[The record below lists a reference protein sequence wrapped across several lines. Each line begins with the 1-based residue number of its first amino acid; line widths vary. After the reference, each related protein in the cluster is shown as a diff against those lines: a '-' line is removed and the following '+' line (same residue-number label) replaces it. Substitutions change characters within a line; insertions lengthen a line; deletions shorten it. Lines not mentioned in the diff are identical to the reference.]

1 MKFKKLTALLTGMTL
16 VAALGVLAAC
26 GDSETSS
33 SDSSGDSD
41 SSTSATYQFA
51 GTYSEGLEFLPELDL
66 LLNLEEGG
74 EADVDT
80 YKPYSYDTS
89 AAESNTGYTEDY
101 MTGTWEETEKNGV
114 ACLKIVLEV
123 NDEDETLGSKT
134 YYAYESSGTYSFEI
148 TFPMVIGMSYTRTA
162 VMYGSATKT
171 YADADAFI
179 QAYAITFEEPD
190 YVAIFTD
197 EDNDAVA
204 YIQEDGTVLI
214 YEANVSI
221 ASGTYTK
228 DSDGMTVTISSTDYP
243 VTVNDDGSASFT
255 YVYSP
260 GAGYETEYTFTTDDY
275 SAIPETTESDG
286 DDETAEGVYVGTY
299 GDYEFTLTLDE
310 DNGTAVLST
319 TYYGYTMGVNCYYT
333 LEDSVVTLTRT
344 EASLESQYEDM
355 IWELA
360 TDTWTVSDDGTMTAA
375 E

>member
-1 MKFKKLTALLTGMTL
+1 
-16 VAALGVLAAC
+16 
-26 GDSETSS
+26 
-33 SDSSGDSD
+33 
-41 SSTSATYQFA
+41 
-51 GTYSEGLEFLPELDL
+51 
-66 LLNLEEGG
+66 
-74 EADVDT
+74 
-80 YKPYSYDTS
+80 
-89 AAESNTGYTEDY
+89 

-123 NDEDETLGSKT
+123 NDEDDTLGSKT

-260 GAGYETEYTFTTDDY
+260 GAGYETEYTFTTGDY

-319 TYYGYTMGVNCYYT
+319 TYYAM
-333 LEDSVVTLTRT
+333 
-344 EASLESQYEDM
+344 SLS
-355 IWELA
+355 
-360 TDTWTVSDDGTMTAA
+360 
-375 E
+375 